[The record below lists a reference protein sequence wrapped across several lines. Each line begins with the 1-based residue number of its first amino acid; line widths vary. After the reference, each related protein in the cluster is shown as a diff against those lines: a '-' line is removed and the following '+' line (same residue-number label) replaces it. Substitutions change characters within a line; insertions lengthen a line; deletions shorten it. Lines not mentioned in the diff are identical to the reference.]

1 MHFDGHQDFV
11 CWTELGQKLPWHKKC
26 FKKFSKV
33 KAKPMVTENL
43 KITRKKS
50 RKVMEFEQ
58 LKRVQT
64 LWIMFMQV
72 MLFIGL

>member
-1 MHFDGHQDFV
+1 
-11 CWTELGQKLPWHKKC
+11 
-26 FKKFSKV
+26 
-33 KAKPMVTENL
+33 MVTENL

-64 LWIMFMQV
+64 LWIMFMQA

>member
-1 MHFDGHQDFV
+1 
-11 CWTELGQKLPWHKKC
+11 
-26 FKKFSKV
+26 
-33 KAKPMVTENL
+33 MVTENL

-50 RKVMEFEQ
+50 QKVMEFEQ

>member
-1 MHFDGHQDFV
+1 
-11 CWTELGQKLPWHKKC
+11 
-26 FKKFSKV
+26 
-33 KAKPMVTENL
+33 MVTENL
-43 KITRKKS
+43 KITMKKS